1 MVKKSRRSRRTTAA
15 AAPAATQNQDESYE
29 APTLGLKKIVFTEGT
44 AQDAARF
51 EENLRTLA
59 SYVGTQP
66 WSQSSEIAKA
76 MLELQ
81 APVHIEPKKP
91 IRKYYVHQEGDAV
104 QGKKE
109 QTEDKYRAD
118 KTTVGRP

>member
-1 MVKKSRRSRRTTAA
+1 MIKKNRRSRRTTAA
-15 AAPAATQNQDESYE
+15 AAPAATQNPDESHK
-29 APTLGLKKIVFTEGT
+29 APTPGLKDIVFTEGS

-81 APVHIEPKKP
+81 APVHTEPEKP
-91 IRKYYVHQEGDAV
+91 IRS
-104 QGKKE
+104 
-109 QTEDKYRAD
+109 
-118 KTTVGRP
+118 TTFSK